1 VSCIVLQV
9 GPGRADPARAYRASG
24 LNTSGR
30 ASTNFFR
37 AGPKRAHLLKR
48 RPSTALKHDGLASGR
63 AGPYPARNHYWSK
76 DVGIESWTRWTGQAR
91 TKEMGR
97 KSEQRSWKA
106 GRDGDCCRCTSVF
119 PLSHVHTSTL
129 SSHYSPRQAWLP
141 WLLQQ
146 YSTSDETARR
156 EKRVDPAHVQAT
168 TGYYSTSDESRG
180 TEEPQREDEPRSRS
194 VRELN
199 ERAAA
204 RRL

>member
-1 VSCIVLQV
+1 M
-9 GPGRADPARAYRASG
+9 D
-24 LNTSGR
+24 
-30 ASTNFFR
+30 R
-37 AGPKRAHLLKR
+37 AGQNKRDGQEKRAKELESRQRWRLLQMHLCL
-48 RPSTALKHDGLASGR
+48 PSFPRTHKHAQQSLQSTPSLA
-63 AGPYPARNHYWSK
+63 
-76 DVGIESWTRWTGQAR
+76 
-91 TKEMGR
+91 
-97 KSEQRSWKA
+97 
-106 GRDGDCCRCTSVF
+106 
-119 PLSHVHTSTL
+119 
-129 SSHYSPRQAWLP
+129 P

-180 TEEPQREDEPRSRS
+180 TEEPQREGEPRSRS